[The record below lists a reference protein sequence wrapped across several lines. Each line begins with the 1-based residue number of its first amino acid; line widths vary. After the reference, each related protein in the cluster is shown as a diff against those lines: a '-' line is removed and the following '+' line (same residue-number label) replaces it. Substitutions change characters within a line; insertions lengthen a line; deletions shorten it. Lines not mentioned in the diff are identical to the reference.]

1 MHRADHTDAVKWAPL
16 AEVRFAGTPNLY
28 TQAVMRASAQSA
40 ADMVLMGTA
49 STHRVDLS
57 TKVKK

>member
-1 MHRADHTDAVKWAPL
+1 MHRVGHTDAVNWAPL
-16 AEVRFAGTPNLY
+16 AEVRFAGKPNLD
-28 TQAVMRASAQSA
+28 TQAVMKASAQSA